1 MARRER
7 LPNRRKAEL
16 RDFTHDNRRWT
27 LTVGR
32 FDDGRV
38 AEVFLDAPKTSPI
51 AEMAQDISLIASVA
65 LQCGAPVQTLRH
77 ALRGRDNVLEVAL
90 SLIEAGDF

>member
-1 MARRER
+1 
-7 LPNRRKAEL
+7 
-16 RDFTHDNRRWT
+16 
-27 LTVGR
+27 
-32 FDDGRV
+32 
-38 AEVFLDAPKTSPI
+38 
-51 AEMAQDISLIASVA
+51 MAQDISLIASVA